1 MRVGVVCEGPTD
13 FLAIESF
20 FGHALKND
28 EIDAQFVRIQPEAD
42 NMNSGGGWTNVL
54 LWLNSNSLAYRI
66 KNYFGGG
73 LFEEPLGEPLLDAI
87 LIQLDSDILGE
98 PSFANYVSNKYELDI
113 GNPGD
118 AQERADEIR
127 RVIRSAAK
135 FDDMTEHDVELHIL
149 APAVE
154 STEAWCVAA
163 FKTPTP
169 NCELLKGQNL
179 KDEFMSALERSE
191 GRVPSPPYSRMDKD
205 QKRRKEFLA
214 IHAQGFAR
222 VRDGCQ
228 QFDQAYQQLRELC
241 RVHYG

>member
-54 LWLNSNSLAYRI
+54 LWLDRYNLAYRN
-66 KNYFGGG
+66 KKHFGGG
-73 LFEEPLGEPLLDAI
+73 LFEGPLGEPLLDAI

-98 PSFANYVSNKYELDI
+98 PSFANYVSDKYKVDV
-113 GNPGD
+113 GNPSD

-135 FDDMTEHDVELHIL
+135 FDDMTEHDVELHVL

-163 FKTPTP
+163 FTTPTP
-169 NCELLKGQNL
+169 NCELLKGQHL
-179 KDEFMSALERSE
+179 KDEFMIALERSE
-191 GRVPSPPYSRMDKD
+191 GRVPSPPYAKVDKD
-205 QKRRKEFLA
+205 QKRRQRFLA
-214 IHAQGFAR
+214 THAQGSAR
-222 VRDGCQ
+222 VKLGCQ
-228 QFDQAYQQLRELC
+228 QFDQAYQQLRDLC
-241 RVHYG
+241 